1 MLPPV
6 AMLGLCEGL
15 GRHAGLRISM
25 QVKLFVELFTSKY
38 QGLFF
43 KLLRA
48 TKDEVEPLKG
58 ELAHNLEVS
67 PLPELFA

>member
-1 MLPPV
+1 MR
-6 AMLGLCEGL
+6 GL
-15 GRHAGLRISM
+15 A

-48 TKDEVEPLKG
+48 TGDEIGPLKE
-58 ELAHNLEVS
+58 ELAHNLEVPPAGTPHACNPCCHS
-67 PLPELFA
+67 